1 MNIAQLK
8 EAVVS
13 GAYDSAFTSLY
24 GDNTSIDKVKT
35 RYLDAIDNFSA
46 LYGSEISEDRD
57 VGLFSVPGRSEISGN
72 HTDHNHEKIL
82 AASISLDIIEKKKK
96 TDKNI
101 IRVKSEGF
109 DEDTVSLEDVKTV
122 VPEEKYKAS
131 AIIRGMCDGFLSRGR
146 KIGGFVAY
154 TTSNV
159 LKGSGLSSSAAF
171 EVMIGNILNHLYN
184 DGKENAVE
192 IAKIAQYSENK
203 HFGKPCGLMDQT
215 ACAVGGFV
223 AIDFKDP
230 TNPVVEKIPFDLS
243 AAGLSLC
250 IVNTGGNHADL
261 NEDYA
266 SVPADMKK
274 AAEFLGVQ
282 FLAETSKK
290 ALLASAREM
299 REKIG
304 DRCFLRALHF
314 FDENER
320 VANQKEALSKGDISA
335 FLSGVRESG
344 LSSATKLQNIFTV
357 KNVNEQGLTVALA
370 LAGEILDGVPDSA
383 YRVHGGGFAG
393 TIQAF
398 VPAELV
404 AEFTDMLEGVFGEGN
419 VYVLS
424 VRKYGAVSLEA
435 LKYKK

>member
-46 LYGSEISEDRD
+46 LYGGEISEDRD

-72 HTDHNHEKIL
+72 HTDHNHGKVL
-82 AASISLDIIEKKKK
+82 AASISLDIIAVAAK

-171 EVMIGNILNHLYN
+171 EVMIGTIINEMFCGIL
-184 DGKENAVE
+184 
-192 IAKIAQYSENK
+192 
-203 HFGKPCGLMDQT
+203 
-215 ACAVGGFV
+215 
-223 AIDFKDP
+223 P
-230 TNPVVEKIPFDLS
+230 TIK
-243 AAGLSLC
+243 
-250 IVNTGGNHADL
+250 
-261 NEDYA
+261 
-266 SVPADMKK
+266 
-274 AAEFLGVQ
+274 
-282 FLAETSKK
+282 
-290 ALLASAREM
+290 
-299 REKIG
+299 
-304 DRCFLRALHF
+304 
-314 FDENER
+314 
-320 VANQKEALSKGDISA
+320 
-335 FLSGVRESG
+335 
-344 LSSATKLQNIFTV
+344 
-357 KNVNEQGLTVALA
+357 
-370 LAGEILDGVPDSA
+370 
-383 YRVHGGGFAG
+383 
-393 TIQAF
+393 
-398 VPAELV
+398 
-404 AEFTDMLEGVFGEGN
+404 
-419 VYVLS
+419 
-424 VRKYGAVSLEA
+424 
-435 LKYKK
+435 